1 MATVIHT
8 MLCFFSGSKDA
19 KPGKGVGETVC
30 ELEGLAGVKDWRRVL
45 SNFHVAPFVY
55 GGLTW
60 NSIEHAFQG
69 HKIMLADR
77 EKGFAF
83 AMESGSELSRD
94 TGAAAQKQRKMV
106 KLSGSQLAQWNS
118 TKMKIM
124 EEAAAAMYS
133 QNEKEMAV
141 LKMTKNT
148 ELWHRGPRIKPVR
161 FVHLERIRN
170 SYLS

>member
-1 MATVIHT
+1 

-19 KPGKGVGETVC
+19 KPGKGVGETGC
-30 ELEGLAGVKDWRRVL
+30 AGLENLAGVKDWRRVL

-69 HKIMLADR
+69 HKILLADR
-77 EKGFAF
+77 EKAFAF

-141 LKMTKNT
+141 LKMTKNA

-170 SYLS
+170 

>member
-1 MATVIHT
+1 

-60 NSIEHAFQG
+60 NSIEYAFQG